1 VADPRLNR
9 SGVGPFLAFLC
20 ALCVLCGEYL
30 RLANVS
36 QLSTSGFLIS
46 NFHFLFSNSHAR
58 CHNSS
63 MPNPQWLECARR
75 LQSMA
80 QIGLTYCKDPYDRQR
95 YEEIQRLAA
104 DIMANGAG
112 LPDSAPLLDVFKKD
126 LGYATPKIDI
136 RTAVFDRDRILL
148 VQEREDGLWTLPGGW
163 ADIGDSPSSAAIREV
178 KEESGYDITISKLA
192 AVYDRDKHDHPPMA
206 FHVYKFFFLGDL
218 RGGTATPSIET
229 TAADFFPEDQFPP
242 LSISRVTPAQ
252 LKHMFAHSRNP
263 TWPTSF
269 D

>member
-1 VADPRLNR
+1 
-9 SGVGPFLAFLC
+9 
-20 ALCVLCGEYL
+20 
-30 RLANVS
+30 
-36 QLSTSGFLIS
+36 
-46 NFHFLFSNSHAR
+46 
-58 CHNSS
+58 
-63 MPNPQWLECARR
+63 MPNPPWLDWARR
-75 LQSMA
+75 FQAIA
-80 QIGLTYCKDPYDRQR
+80 QIGLAYCKDPYDRQR

-104 DIMANGAG
+104 DIMANGAT
-112 LPDSAPLLDVFKKD
+112 LPDSAPLLDIFKND

-163 ADIGDSPSSAAIREV
+163 ADIGDSPSSVAIREV
-178 KEESGYDITISKLA
+178 KEESGYDITILKLA
-192 AVYDRDKHDHPPMA
+192 AVYDRDKHGHPPMP
-206 FHVYKFFFLGDL
+206 FHVYKLFFLGDL
-218 RGGTATPSIET
+218 RGGTPTTSVET
-229 TAADFFPEDQFPP
+229 TAAEFFPEDQFPP